1 MHRQT
6 IRHAVSAS
14 ALLAIVAGAAAQPL
28 TDTFTY
34 QGYLT
39 ESGVPVD
46 GLRDVRVRVI
56 DSLTGGNIVDFQDF
70 DSVPV
75 SDGLFTLQIEFDP
88 QTFNGDRRFLLIGFR
103 PFNSIANYQFVTP
116 LQEVTATPYSLLAKQ
131 SQTATFALNAQSAQ
145 SAATAQSVV
154 GIDGHSLDSSNGS
167 ILDAVFVA
175 NNGFVGINQAN
186 PGAPLSIGRFGV
198 QNSAMVNLIAS
209 SAGAGAR
216 LWHMGVM
223 DDSSANAAEHFS
235 FQIDDTGTAETDF
248 FVQIATGNVGIGTD
262 NPTSKL
268 QVEGTTSTHVLT
280 ITGGSDIA
288 EPFTIA
294 GAVDPV
300 PGMVVS
306 IDTASLGGLTV
317 AGDAYDTKVA
327 GIISGAGG
335 VNVGLT
341 LSQEG
346 TVADGDHPVAMAGRV
361 WTWCDADANGPIAAG
376 DLLTTSGTP
385 GHAMKV
391 SDRDRA
397 GGATI
402 GKAMSSLESGKGLV
416 LVLVNLQ

>member
-1 MHRQT
+1 MTRC
-6 IRHAVSAS
+6 AAS
-14 ALLAIVAGAAAQPL
+14 AAVIFAFCAGSAAQPL
-28 TDTFTY
+28 TDAFTY

-39 ESGVPVD
+39 ESGVPAD

-56 DSLTGGNIVDFQDF
+56 DETGANIVDQQDF

-75 SDGLFTLQIEFDP
+75 TDGLFTLQVESDP
-88 QTFNGDRRFLLIGFR
+88 QVFNGDKRFLLIGFR

-131 SQTATFALNAQSAQ
+131 SQTATFALSAQ
-145 SAATAQSVV
+145 SAQSVV

-175 NNGFVGINQAN
+175 NNGFVGINQTN

-198 QNSAMVNLIAS
+198 QNEALINLVAS
-209 SAGAGAR
+209 SATVGAR
-216 LWHMGVM
+216 LWTMGVM
-223 DDSSANAAEHFS
+223 GDTSADVDDHFS
-235 FQIDDTGTAETDF
+235 FKIDDTGTPDTDF
-248 FVQIATGNVGIGTD
+248 FIELATGNVGIGT
-262 NPTSKL
+262 NAPTSKL
-268 QVEGTTSTHVLT
+268 QVEGTTSTHILT

-288 EPFTIA
+288 EPFTVT

-306 IDTASLGGLTV
+306 IDAESLGGLTV
-317 AGDAYDTKVA
+317 ADGVYDTKVA

-361 WTWCDADANGPIAAG
+361 WTWCDADANGPITAG